1 METNLRVTAEILYIS
16 RSIDNMQLNGT
27 CLTQQN
33 LLNNK
38 LNSLTISI
46 HSPTALTVCDFCK
59 YYYISIWEA
68 VADFSSCIN
77 VQGNQ
82 TPKYCPFTTLMS
94 RERGTHAQFSIG
106 SYVCFSVALWPVKLN
121 PFYFHYD
128 K

>member
-16 RSIDNMQLNGT
+16 RSIDNMQLHGT
-27 CLTQQN
+27 CLKQQN

-46 HSPTALTVCDFCK
+46 HSPTTLTVCDFCK

-94 RERGTHAQFSIG
+94 RERGTACTVFYWQLCLLFCCPVTNKTESILFS
-106 SYVCFSVALWPVKLN
+106 L
-121 PFYFHYD
+121 
-128 K
+128 